1 MLLGHSARLRSGV
14 RSPMGNDGIL
24 RVMAEADD
32 MQSLEALLRRVDA
45 LDGTRDAYAVALE
58 VRDILDAGLDLLYRG
73 DHRGELP
80 RNPKLPERMGAR
92 TGRAFLAEANLT
104 EAAEFI
110 RVVGCNALNGRKVKV
125 TQAAQAVKNVRLVVQ
140 ALQAKQ
146 DPSAPPYVP
155 CRPLTEA
162 QTRREYIDVYLQ
174 EAAGRFSGRRTWRCR
189 ARPASRSGSRGC
201 RRTDRTATATTFWE
215 RATLEE
221 AEELRLA
228 LRALAVFVKTD
239 RRAQVVLQLDDE
251 TETLPNVRQGGHRVP
266 RGERRGHFGRPHVRG
281 SVRQREHFRALRRPH
296 G

>member
-146 DPSAPPYVP
+146 DPSAPLYVP

-174 EAAGRFSGRRTWRCR
+174 EAGWEVLGEKDVALPGKAGVEIRVEGMPPDGQDGYCDYVLGARDTGGGGGAPPGPARACR
-189 ARPASRSGSRGC
+189 LRQDRPQS
-201 RRTDRTATATTFWE
+201 
-215 RATLEE
+215 
-221 AEELRLA
+221 
-228 LRALAVFVKTD
+228 
-239 RRAQVVLQLDDE
+239 
-251 TETLPNVRQGGHRVP
+251 PGGAP
-266 RGERRGHFGRPHVRG
+266 
-281 SVRQREHFRALRRPH
+281 A
-296 G
+296 

>member
-1 MLLGHSARLRSGV
+1 
-14 RSPMGNDGIL
+14 MGNDGIL

-58 VRDILDAGLDLLYRG
+58 VRDILDAVLYCG

-140 ALQAKQ
+140 A
-146 DPSAPPYVP
+146 
-155 CRPLTEA
+155 
-162 QTRREYIDVYLQ
+162 
-174 EAAGRFSGRRTWRCR
+174 AAG
-189 ARPASRSGSRGC
+189 
-201 RRTDRTATATTFWE
+201 
-215 RATLEE
+215 
-221 AEELRLA
+221 
-228 LRALAVFVKTD
+228 
-239 RRAQVVLQLDDE
+239 
-251 TETLPNVRQGGHRVP
+251 
-266 RGERRGHFGRPHVRG
+266 
-281 SVRQREHFRALRRPH
+281 
-296 G
+296 